1 MLKKTLG
8 YWVSGLVC
16 SLGLMASSGWA
27 MQLPAPGAETELVG
41 EVQVIKA
48 SYEDTFADLGNKY
61 HLGYLEMVAANPGVD
76 AWLPGAGKEITL
88 PTRFILPSGEREGI
102 VINLAEYR
110 LYFFPKNSPYM
121 YSYPLGI
128 GREGWSSPVADT
140 RITVKTPNPGWTP
153 PKSILKEHA
162 ENGDPLPAYV
172 PPGPDNPL
180 GPYKMTLALPGY
192 LIHGSNKNFGIGMR
206 VSHGCFRMLNHNVLE
221 LADMVA
227 TGEKVRII
235 NQPYKLGIEDGK
247 LYLEAHEP
255 LEDDNLP
262 SIVDR
267 QAAVAR
273 LLLEREDLQD
283 RVHIDWERLRQV
295 VAEQSGIPEVVG
307 ELL

>member
-1 MLKKTLG
+1 MLNTVLKCLTLG
-8 YWVSGLVC
+8 GL
-16 SLGLMASSGWA
+16 SLLATASWA
-27 MQLPAPGAETELVG
+27 MELPAPKSDSDLVG
-41 EVQVIKA
+41 EIQVITA
-48 SYEDTFADLGNKY
+48 NYEDTFADLGSQY

-76 AWLPGAGKEITL
+76 AWLPGEGTQITL
-88 PTRFILPSGEREGI
+88 PTRFILPQGEREGI

-110 LYFFPKNSPYM
+110 LYFFPKNSDKM

-128 GREGWSSPVADT
+128 GREGWSSPVANT
-140 RITVKTPNPGWTP
+140 RITVKTPNPGWIP

-162 ENGDPLPAYV
+162 EMGDPLPPYV

-180 GPYKMTLALPGY
+180 GPYKLTLALPGY
-192 LIHGSNKNFGIGMR
+192 LIHGSNKKFGIGMR

-221 LADMVA
+221 LADMVK

-235 NQPYKLGIEDGK
+235 NQPYKFGVENGK

-267 QAAVAR
+267 QATVVN
-273 LLLEREDLQD
+273 LLLSRDDLQNAQ
-283 RVHIDWERLRQV
+283 IDWDRLRDV
-295 VAEQSGIPEVVG
+295 VAEQRGIPEVVG